1 MSLYKLEV
9 EKAIAKIKK
18 VKAKTVCIQLPE
30 GLKPQAN
37 KIVDQIQAET
47 NAKVLIWLGSNYGA
61 CDLPLG
67 LSRMGID
74 LLISWGHNLFHKQE
88 GGW

>member
-1 MSLYKLEV
+1 MGIYKLEV

-18 VKAKTVCIQLPE
+18 VKAKMVCIQLPE

-47 NAKVLIWLGSNYGA
+47 NATVLIWLGSNYGA

-74 LLISWGHNLFHKQE
+74 LLISWGHNVFHKKE
-88 GGW
+88 RGW

>member
-9 EKAIAKIKK
+9 EKAVAKIKK

-67 LSRMGID
+67 LSRMGVD
-74 LLISWGHNLFHKQE
+74 LLISWGHNPFHKQE

>member
-1 MSLYKLEV
+1 MGIYKLEV
-9 EKAIAKIKK
+9 EKAIVEIKK
-18 VKAKTVCIQLPE
+18 AKAKFVCIQLPD
-30 GLKPQAN
+30 GLKQQAN
-37 KIVDQIQAET
+37 RIVDRIQAET

-67 LSRMGID
+67 LNLMGVD
-74 LLISWGHNLFHKQE
+74 LLLSWGHNPFHKKA